1 MKNAVV
7 VIMFFFASAVH
18 AEMPPTYSI
27 SNVLAWVGVTID
39 ATSASNL
46 PQRVSATPGDVF
58 LGYMRSFVLN
68 NCGDNYFHMSHNMR
82 MMITGSDD
90 MNSIPLA
97 YLNSFSSTAHDTN
110 VLIKSISNIVT
121 NYNTLVFSVSVKE
134 VNAFDIFDGDFPCSF
149 IYTNSEWKL
158 NGIAE

>member
-7 VIMFFFASAVH
+7 AIVFSFALAVH
-18 AEMPPTYSI
+18 AEMPTTYSI
-27 SNVLAWVGVTID
+27 SNVLVWVGVTID
-39 ATSASNL
+39 ATNASNL
-46 PQRVSATPGDVF
+46 PQRVSTTPGEVF

-68 NCGDNYFHMSHNMR
+68 NCSDNYFHMSHHMR
-82 MMITGSDD
+82 MMITGGDD
-90 MNSIPLA
+90 INSIPLA

-121 NYNTLVFSVSVKE
+121 NLNTLSFPVSVKE
-134 VNAFDIFDGDFPCSF
+134 ISAFDVFDGDFPCSF
-149 IYTNSEWKL
+149 IYTNSEWKI